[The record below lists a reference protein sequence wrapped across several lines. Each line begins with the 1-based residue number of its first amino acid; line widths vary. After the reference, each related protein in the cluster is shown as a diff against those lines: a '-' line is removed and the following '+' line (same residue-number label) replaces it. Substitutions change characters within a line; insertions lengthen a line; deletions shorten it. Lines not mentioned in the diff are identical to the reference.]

1 MISFLKG
8 PTISVS
14 TIWLS
19 FGEPQSIK
27 PGLHMSRFHLCV
39 RVQVLSLQMFWYLG
53 NLGAYKRG
61 CCSLTNST
69 CWPISTWSQSKYPC
83 RRQLKGTRPLY
94 TFHYS
99 KYIFVP
105 LSKATPHSLKRI
117 REPQFTPSSLHTI
130 KLGVIKRQGGT
141 SGPNKSSISKETSSV
156 GSTLLKEQCGLVQTA
171 LTDGQFQQRYTGTYD
186 HEEMC

>member
-53 NLGAYKRG
+53 NLGAYKG
-61 CCSLTNST
+61 VLQLTNST
-69 CWPISTWSQSKYPC
+69 CWPISSWSQSKYPC
-83 RRQLKGTRPLY
+83 RRQLKATRPLY

-99 KYIFVP
+99 KYIFVHARKQRHIP
-105 LSKATPHSLKRI
+105 S
-117 REPQFTPSSLHTI
+117 RESRPQFTPSSFAYDKTW
-130 KLGVIKRQGGT
+130 VIKKIKEEPQGARQ
-141 SGPNKSSISKETSSV
+141 V
-156 GSTLLKEQCGLVQTA
+156 
-171 LTDGQFQQRYTGTYD
+171 
-186 HEEMC
+186 